1 MLRIRKIVSAGLVAV
16 TLAASLAA
24 TTTPAA
30 AWGYRHHYGWGYHP
44 YYGWG
49 LGGLAA
55 GLALGAAAAAAAA
68 PVYYGYG
75 GCYIT
80 RQPVVDAYGNVLY
93 FRRVRVCN

>member
-1 MLRIRKIVSAGLVAV
+1 MLSIRKIISAGLI
-16 TLAASLAA
+16 AATFATGLAA
-24 TTTPAA
+24 TSTPAS

-44 YYGWG
+44 YGWG

-55 GLALGAAAAAAAA
+55 GLALGAAAAAVA

-75 GCYIT
+75 ACYIT
-80 RQPVVDAYGNVLY
+80 RQPVVDPYGNVLY